1 MSWNSAPI
9 EPSDIG
15 HIYAAIDEAECYGNS
30 TEEHR
35 AQLEAAKQ
43 AARHLIFLNACG
55 PADDGRVFIVSMNG
69 HANPGYQ
76 PVPGWA
82 NEMVNVSVRSEPADS
97 DAVRYAREAYER
109 YQAQRQAEKA
119 EETAKA

>member
-1 MSWNSAPI
+1 MSWGSTPI
-9 EPSDIG
+9 KPADAA
-15 HIYAAIDEAECYGNS
+15 HINEAIDEAGIVGLDS
-30 TEEHR
+30 PEHR
-35 AQLEAAKQ
+35 AQLEAAKH
-43 AARHLIFLNACG
+43 AARHLIFVNACG

-76 PVPGWA
+76 PTPGWA

-109 YQAQRQAEKA
+109 YQAQQAEA
-119 EETAKA
+119 AAKA

>member
-9 EPSDIG
+9 EPADIG
-15 HIYAAIDEAECYGNS
+15 HIYTAIDEAQLLAGTNPA
-30 TEEHR
+30 TVEHE
-35 AQLEAAKQ
+35 AQFAAAKQ
-43 AARHLIFLNACG
+43 AARQLIFMNACG
-55 PADDGRVFIVSMNG
+55 PDDDGRVFIVSMNG

-82 NEMVNVSVRSEPADS
+82 NEMVSVSVRSEPADS

-109 YQAQRQAEKA
+109 YQAQRQVSEVKP
-119 EETAKA
+119 